1 MPPKSSLR
9 LRGGDLQTLRRLLAE
24 HPGLASSPLGGPA
37 ASLRKD
43 GAVAHGRAR
52 RLSTTLKWCD
62 TRPLARRHNSFG
74 SNAWTSQHWTPVLPR
89 MPSPLLLVLSPGS
102 SCLHRHVRRVL
113 GKRQLHRARSDA
125 LWVRCPVRSRLD
137 RTTRPAT
144 PASVWRAEWKR
155 VVLSGELANWED
167 AWRAEDGPKD
177 TFQPELLEGP
187 SVAVLAA
194 YHNDAVV
201 AGAIPNCG
209 ATVVDSSNVFVG
221 PGADLDPW
229 PVAYMDRRRWCRRS
243 APRRN
248 FCKVTGGGF
257 LTEVEQNSKIGL
269 GKGVHDKGF
278 AGRVIATPSLGPDA
292 PRLGRRWAGARLVCG
307 VYAHGA
313 ANGLKG
319 LVGEPERTQ
328 AWHGTGPIGGA
339 FGGGPEY

>member
-1 MPPKSSLR
+1 MTEPEVAAEVVAAI
-9 LRGGDLQTLRRLLAE
+9 RGGDLQTLRRLLAE

-144 PASVWRAEWKR
+144 PASVWRAR
-155 VVLSGELANWED
+155 VEARRPVRRAGELGGRVAGRG
-167 AWRAEDGPKD
+167 RAEGH
-177 TFQPELLEGP
+177 
-187 SVAVLAA
+187 V
-194 YHNDAVV
+194 
-201 AGAIPNCG
+201 
-209 ATVVDSSNVFVG
+209 
-221 PGADLDPW
+221 
-229 PVAYMDRRRWCRRS
+229 S
-243 APRRN
+243 A
-248 FCKVTGGGF
+248 
-257 LTEVEQNSKIGL
+257 
-269 GKGVHDKGF
+269 
-278 AGRVIATPSLGPDA
+278 
-292 PRLGRRWAGARLVCG
+292 
-307 VYAHGA
+307 
-313 ANGLKG
+313 
-319 LVGEPERTQ
+319 
-328 AWHGTGPIGGA
+328 
-339 FGGGPEY
+339 